1 MAYKVLLVLDGTYRF
16 AEPHDTPDFTFTT
29 LVSALTAAGIQV
41 TKAHREADATA
52 DIQNF
57 SFSGPGVNLLDYD
70 VLWLIGYRGRNISG
84 TSGAFNL
91 DPPQLA
97 AIARF
102 MDAGGGVFATGD
114 HDSIGAD
121 MCGSIPRVR
130 AMRCWYGPGDPI
142 SPMPASFPRNFPALG
157 TGRADTTQKNPG
169 GDYDLDNNGTDDGF
183 IWFENQ
189 SDSIPQPITP
199 VSSPAHPILRK
210 NGADIVV
217 YPDHMHEGNTLGKV
231 MGYDYTQVL
240 SINGSSVT
248 EFPSVAGT
256 RAMPAVIAT
265 GQVLH
270 QSSKHV
276 YDTAGFLDPAQADPK
291 SVNTLSVYD
300 GRNSGVGRIV
310 TGSTFHHYIDI
321 NLTGDSNVN
330 SPAIDALTGPGAEKG
345 QGYANPGAETT
356 FADIKTVY
364 ANIVAWLARP
374 RPAIHLILERSTFS
388 QDEATANPDFD
399 AAIFVTIDG
408 LKPNQY
414 PGGGISTLS
423 PTAMQLAAWAPVLT
437 PEDTTGLTITPTSVS
452 SDDPTLPDRLQRITF
467 TYRVTTTGSAF
478 TAFPGTFRILRV
490 DASLSSAAVSASLT
504 DLAWIELIKAGNPF
518 MLDLAGGNTTTWL
531 SSDVRVLPVV
541 AGSTVLGHH
550 LADNASRTDALAWL
564 DAVLTTLTTSQF
576 TALDPTEPGSA
587 LSPLPTTTAS
597 NKKVYNFAI
606 ARVRLSE
613 HSAAANNVR
622 VFFRIFTSQTT
633 AALTY
638 TESAG
643 VPIEGYK
650 KTAGAD
656 PVALP
661 GTNGAGTEWLS
672 FPMFDHVRSSP
683 QSDPNNTRM
692 TVSPTPGSEHSTFFG
707 ALVDNNLADPYLTQ
721 TPTGGAVQS
730 LPDLMMGEHQCI
742 VAQIE
747 YPGAPIPSGANPAT
761 SDKLAQRN
769 LAFSTIAN
777 PGLDASRMALHTFE
791 IEASP
796 AGLTADSLPD
806 ELKIDWPKGTLDG
819 SEVRIIIPGWKAA
832 EVIELA
838 DRLYARHDLQAVDDD
853 TIALPGGGTRY
864 VPLPKSERRQ
874 TGILIA
880 DFPLGVKKGQRYDV
894 VVQQVTTR
902 SRPIDIPQPR
912 AEKISLAE
920 AEKLIREQTGGQA
933 TGKKRDAKAA
943 VPHRG
948 VYTLSPTR
956 TLVTD
961 LKLLDMAGDHAVIVE
976 HPDPAKVAAARR
988 AAGRWRQ
995 TIGAFQ
1001 LGIPVSVKADMRLYH
1016 ERILSVMRWRAE
1028 HLSRNGRWYAT
1039 FRRYVGLLAD
1049 KVQALGGDP
1058 FSIPAT
1064 PDGIWPGLYD
1074 GKPGNGHGVDTSN
1087 PPGLPGYGDDPK
1099 SHLGHEATGKISGL
1113 DFDHFGDFEG
1123 FWLETFDGSQHR
1135 YFSRER
1141 HIEALARE
1149 AWLERYVVTVFLHP
1163 ATGAVRQV
1171 VFRGYR

>member
-1 MAYKVLLVLDGTYRF
+1 MAYKVLIVLDGTYRF
-16 AEPHDTPDFTFTT
+16 AEPHDTQDFTYIA
-29 LVSALTAAGIQV
+29 LVGALTDAGVLV
-41 TKAHREADATA
+41 TKAHRETDVTA

-57 SFSGPGVNLLDYD
+57 NFNSSVNLLDFD
-70 VLWLIGYRGRNISG
+70 VLWMIGNRGRNITG
-84 TSGAFNL
+84 TSGTFNL

-102 MDAGGGVFATGD
+102 MEAGGGVFATGD

-130 AMRCWYGPGDPI
+130 AMRCWYGSGDPV

-189 SDSIPQPITP
+189 SDPIPQPITP

-210 NGADIVV
+210 DGADIVV
-217 YPDHMHEGNTLGKV
+217 YPDHMHEGNTLGEV
-231 MGYDYTQVL
+231 MGFDYTQVL
-240 SINGSSVT
+240 PINGANFT
-248 EFPSVAGT
+248 EFPSVAGV
-256 RAMPAVIAT
+256 RAMPEVIAT
-265 GQVLH
+265 GQVRQ

-276 YDTAGFLDPAQADPK
+276 FDTAGFLDPAQADPK
-291 SVNTLSVYD
+291 AVNTLSVYD

-330 SPAIDALTGPGAEKG
+330 SPTIDALTGPGAEKG
-345 QGYANPGAETT
+345 QGYGFPGAETT
-356 FADIKTVY
+356 FADIKAIY
-364 ANIVAWLARP
+364 NNIVAWLARP
-374 RPAIHLILERSTFS
+374 RPVLHLILERSTFS

-399 AAIFVTIDG
+399 AAIFVTVDG
-408 LKPNQY
+408 LKPGQF
-414 PGGGISTLS
+414 PGGGITTLS
-423 PTAMQLAAWAPVLT
+423 PTPAQLLAWAPVLT
-437 PEDTTGLTITPTSVS
+437 PEDPTGLTLTPTAVS

-467 TYRVTTTGSAF
+467 TYRVTAGAAAF
-478 TAFPGTFRILRV
+478 TAFGTTFRILRV
-490 DASLSSAAVSASLT
+490 DASLTSAAVSAPLT
-504 DLAWIELIKAGNPF
+504 DFAWIELIKAGNPF
-518 MLDLAGGNTTTWL
+518 MLDLDGGNTTTWL
-531 SSDVRVLPVV
+531 SSDVRVFPVV
-541 AGSTVLGHH
+541 AGQNFLGHT
-550 LADNASRTDALAWL
+550 LANNATRADALAWL
-564 DAVLTTLTTSQF
+564 DTVLGTISTGDF
-576 TALDPTEPGSA
+576 TGLDPTEPGSA
-587 LSPLPTTTAS
+587 LSPLPTTTS
-597 NKKVYNFAI
+597 SHKNVYNFAI

-672 FPMFDHVRSSP
+672 FPMFDHVRGSP
-683 QSDPNNTRM
+683 QSDPNNTK
-692 TVSPTPGSEHSTFFG
+692 TTISPTPGSEHSTFFG
-707 ALVDNNLADPYLTQ
+707 ALIDNNLDDLYLTQ
-721 TPTGGAVQS
+721 TPSGGPMQS
-730 LPDLMMGEHQCI
+730 LRDLMMNEHQCI

-777 PGLDASRMALHTFE
+777 PGLDASRMAMTTFE
-791 IEASP
+791 IEATPHAIS
-796 AGLTADSLPD
+796 ADILPD
-806 ELKIDWPKGTLDG
+806 ELKIDWPDGVLDG
-819 SEVRIIIPGWKAA
+819 TEVRIIIPGWKAA
-832 EVIELA
+832 DVIALA
-838 DRLYARHDLQAVDDD
+838 DRIYARHELRAIDAE
-853 TIALPGGGTRY
+853 TIVLPGGGTRY
-864 VPLPKSERRQ
+864 VPLPRSDRRQ

-894 VVQQVTTR
+894 VVEQVTTR
-902 SRPIDIPQPR
+902 SRPIDTPQPR

-920 AEKLIREQTGGQA
+920 AEKLIREHTG
-933 TGKKRDAKAA
+933 TKKRDTKAA
-943 VPHRG
+943 GVPHRG

-956 TLVTD
+956 VLVTD
-961 LKLLDMAGDHAVIVE
+961 LRLLDMSGDHAVIVE
-976 HPDPAKVAAARR
+976 HPDPVKVAAARR
-988 AAGRWRQ
+988 TAGQWRQ

-1001 LGIPVSVKADMRLYH
+1001 LGIPVSVKADMLLYH
-1016 ERILSVMRWRAE
+1016 TRILSSLRWRAE
-1028 HLSRNGRWYAT
+1028 HLSRNSRWYTT
-1039 FRRYVGLLAD
+1039 FRRYVDLLAE
-1049 KVQALGGDP
+1049 KVKALGGDP
-1058 FSIPAT
+1058 YSIPAT
-1064 PDGIWPGLYD
+1064 PGGDWPGLYGGKDDPGTD
-1074 GKPGNGHGVDTSN
+1074 GPGGTLN
-1087 PPGLPGYGDDPK
+1087 PPGLPGYGDGPK
-1099 SHLGHEATGKISGL
+1099 AHPGHEATGKISGL
-1113 DFDHFGDFEG
+1113 EFDHFGDFEG
-1123 FWLETFDGSQHR
+1123 FWLETFDGVQHR

-1149 AWLERYVVTVFLHP
+1149 AWLERYVVTVFLN
-1163 ATGAVRQV
+1163 ATTGTVRQV